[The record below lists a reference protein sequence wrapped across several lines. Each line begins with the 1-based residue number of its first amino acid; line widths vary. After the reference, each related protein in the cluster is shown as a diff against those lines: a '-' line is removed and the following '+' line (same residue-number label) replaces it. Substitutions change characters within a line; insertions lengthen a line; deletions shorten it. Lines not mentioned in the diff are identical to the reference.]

1 MTTPTGLQRYQIME
15 ALGAGSQGQ
24 TFRAVDRVTGQSVA
38 IKVLQLKNLGG
49 DWKPFDLFERE
60 CQVLR
65 DLQHP
70 AIPRYLDQFA
80 SDTTGEFFLVMELV
94 DGEPLSR
101 RFGRA
106 GMTEPELRALL
117 LQALD
122 ILEYLHARHPPV
134 VHRDIKPSNLIA
146 RPQRPDSPLAL
157 IDFGGVRLA
166 LQPDGGSTMIG
177 TFGYM
182 APEQLHGEATPATDI
197 YALGA
202 TLAALAAGTPAERLP
217 RRGLTIDLAAVLPPS
232 PLRDVLAQMLAP
244 EPAQRLPDAAAVR
257 RALARALAGAGTD
270 MNERTGPKRHVPE
283 DRTSRPRTDLAP
295 APPTALAPPSSLPR
309 ILGFVVWIWTLIAA
323 GMFWVIEMAVLPLVF
338 SVIGSGRRYRKERRR
353 RRLRERQTAAILAVR
368 GIRKRIEAA
377 SERHNPA
384 RPELPPSGDDR

>member
-1 MTTPTGLQRYQIME
+1 MTIPTGLQRYQIME

-24 TFRAVDRVTGQSVA
+24 TFRGVDRVTGQVVA

-70 AIPRYLDQFA
+70 AIPRYLDQFT

-101 RFGRA
+101 RFGRV

-146 RPQRPDSPLAL
+146 RPQRQDSPLAL

-182 APEQLHGEATPATDI
+182 APEQLHGEATPATDV

-202 TLAALAAGTPAERLP
+202 TLAALGAGTPAERLP
-217 RRGLTIDLAAVLPPS
+217 RRGLTIDLTAVLPPS

-244 EPAQRLPDAAAVR
+244 EPSQRLQDAAAVR
-257 RALARALAGAGTD
+257 AALARALGGAATN
-270 MNERTGPKRHVPE
+270 MN
-283 DRTSRPRTDLAP
+283 DRPGQGRPTPRPNQSTRNDLAEV
-295 APPTALAPPSSLPR
+295 PPNALAPSQLPK
-309 ILGFVVWIWTLIAA
+309 ILNFVIWLWTLLAA
-323 GMFWVIEMAVLPLVF
+323 GMFWVIEMAVLPLF
-338 SVIGSGRRYRKERRR
+338 FGLLGNSRRYRKERRR
-353 RRLRERQTAAILAVR
+353 RRLRERQTAAMLAIR
-368 GIRKRIEAA
+368 GVRKRIEAI
-377 SERHNPA
+377 SERHNPG
-384 RPELPPSGDDR
+384 RPELPPSSDDR

>member
-24 TFRAVDRVTGQSVA
+24 TFRGVDRVTGQSVA

-70 AIPRYLDQFA
+70 AIPRYLDQFT

-94 DGEPLSR
+94 EGEPLSR
-101 RFGRA
+101 RFGRV
-106 GMTEPELRALL
+106 GLTEPELRALL

-134 VHRDIKPSNLIA
+134 VHRDIKPSNLIV
-146 RPQRPDSPLAL
+146 RPRGHGSPLAL

-202 TLAALAAGTPAERLP
+202 TLAALGAGTPAERLP

-232 PLRDVLAQMLAP
+232 PLREVLAQMLAP
-244 EPAQRLPDAAAVR
+244 EPAQRLQNAGAVR
-257 RALARALAGAGTD
+257 RALGAASD
-270 MNERTGPKRHVPE
+270 MNDRTGPRGHVPE
-283 DRTSRPRTDLAP
+283 DQQRRPAASRDLAERP
-295 APPTALAPPSSLPR
+295 SAALAPSPLPKILNFVIWLWSL
-309 ILGFVVWIWTLIAA
+309 LAA
-323 GMFWVIEMAVLPLVF
+323 GMFWAIEMAVLPLFF
-338 SVIGSGRRYRKERRR
+338 SVLGSGRRYRKERRR

-368 GIRKRIEAA
+368 GIRRRIEAI

-384 RPELPPSGDDR
+384 RPELPPSSDDR